1 MVIMMS
7 EKQEALP
14 DFEQAL
20 GELET
25 LVQKLESGELSLD
38 ESLLEFKKG
47 VELTRHCQQV
57 LDSAQQTVEQL
68 LKLDDE
74 STAQV
79 FDPDH

>member
-1 MVIMMS
+1 MMS

-57 LDSAQQTVEQL
+57 LDNAQQTVEQL

>member
-1 MVIMMS
+1 MS
-7 EKQEALP
+7 DKQAALP

-57 LDSAQQTVEQL
+57 LDNAQQTVEQL

-74 STAQV
+74 TTAQA
-79 FDPDH
+79 FDPDR